1 MMIKPLGDRVLIK
14 PLKDETRTV
23 GGIVLS
29 DTSKEKPIKAEV
41 IALGKLEEE
50 TLSIGDQVIF
60 SKYSGTELKMD
71 NEEYILIDAK
81 DILAIIVR

>member
-1 MMIKPLGDRVLIK
+1 MMIKPIGDRVLIK
-14 PLKDETRTV
+14 PLKEETRTV
-23 GGIVLS
+23 GGIVLPE
-29 DTSKEKPIKAEV
+29 TSKEKPIKAEV

-81 DILAIIVR
+81 DILAIIER

>member
-1 MMIKPLGDRVLIK
+1 M
-14 PLKDETRTV
+14 
-23 GGIVLS
+23 
-29 DTSKEKPIKAEV
+29 
-41 IALGKLEEE
+41 
-50 TLSIGDQVIF
+50 SIGDQVIF